1 MLNKLLGIFGKPN
14 NMSFPYKCVLMVG
27 ATSGIGLGM
36 AEKLIREGSKVIA
49 VGRRQDRIDAFVR
62 KHGDKAGGVA
72 YDISDNQNLGK
83 FVENITS
90 SYPDLDCVFLNA
102 GVQAVYDLSKPNQVN
117 LAAFHKEMSVNFTS
131 FVNISLAFLPFLQ
144 SKQSPTSIV
153 YTGSNLAIVPAFNMP
168 AYSASKA
175 ALNCFTLCLR
185 DQLANA
191 GSSVKVLEISP
202 PPVQTELHDYMG
214 QEKGRSLG
222 MPLGQ
227 FCDQAYDGLAKGQ
240 DQVIIGSIGPQD
252 NFMDVVNKRR
262 GAFDFLAKMIRSH

>member
-1 MLNKLLGIFGKPN
+1 
-14 NMSFPYKCVLMVG
+14 MSFPYKCVLMVG

-62 KHGDKAGGVA
+62 KHGEKAGGLA
-72 YDISDNQNLGK
+72 YDISDSQNLGK
-83 FVENITS
+83 FVKNVTS
-90 SYPDLDCVFLNA
+90 SYPELDCVFLNA
-102 GVQAVYDLSKPNQVN
+102 GVQAVYDLTKPDKVD
-117 LAAFHKEMSVNFTS
+117 LAAFHNEMSVNFTS

-214 QEKGRSLG
+214 QEKGRNLG

-252 NFMDVVNKRR
+252 NFMDIVNKRR
-262 GAFDFLAKMIRSH
+262 GAFEFLAKMIRSH

>member
-1 MLNKLLGIFGKPN
+1 
-14 NMSFPYKCVLMVG
+14 MSFPYKCVLMVG

-36 AEKLIREGSKVIA
+36 AEKLIRHGSKVIA

-62 KHGDKAGGVA
+62 KHGDKAGGLA
-72 YDISDNQNLGK
+72 YDLSDSQNSTT
-83 FVENITS
+83 FVKNITS
-90 SYPDLDCVFLNA
+90 SYPDLDCIFLNA
-102 GVQAVYDLSKPNQVN
+102 GVQAIHDLTKPDKVD
-117 LAAFHKEMSVNFTS
+117 LAAFHNEMNVNFSS

-153 YTGSNLAIVPAFNMP
+153 YTSSNLAIVPASSMP

-185 DQLANA
+185 EQLANA
-191 GSSVKVLEISP
+191 GSNVQVLEISP

-222 MPLGQ
+222 MPLDQ
-227 FCDQAYDGLAKGQ
+227 FCDQAYDGLAKGH

-252 NFMDVVNKRR
+252 NFLDIVVKRR
-262 GAFDFLAKMIRSH
+262 GAFEVLAKMLRSF

>member
-1 MLNKLLGIFGKPN
+1 
-14 NMSFPYKCVLMVG
+14 MSFPYKCILMVG
-27 ATSGIGLGM
+27 ATSGIGLGI
-36 AEKLIREGSKVIA
+36 AEKLICEGSKVIA
-49 VGRRQDRIDAFVR
+49 VGRRQDRIDSFVH
-62 KHGDKAGGVA
+62 KHGDRAGGLA
-72 YDISDNQNLGK
+72 YDISDSQNLGI
-83 FVENITS
+83 FVKNITS

-102 GVQAVYDLSKPNQVN
+102 GVQAMYDLTKPGQVD
-117 LAAFHKEMSVNFTS
+117 LAGFHNEINVNFTS

-144 SKQSPTSIV
+144 SKQSRTSIV
-153 YTGSNLAIVPAFNMP
+153 YTGSNLAIVPASSMP

-191 GSSVKVLEISP
+191 GSNVKVLEISP

-222 MPLGQ
+222 MPLNQ

-262 GAFDFLAKMIRSH
+262 GAFEFLAKMIRAY

>member
-62 KHGDKAGGVA
+62 KHGNKAGGVA
-72 YDISDNQNLGK
+72 YDISDNQNLGN
-83 FVENITS
+83 FVKNITS

-102 GVQAVYDLSKPNQVN
+102 GVQGVYDLSKPNQVN

-131 FVNISLAFLPFLQ
+131 SVNISLAFLPFLQ

-153 YTGSNLAIVPAFNMP
+153 
-168 AYSASKA
+168 
-175 ALNCFTLCLR
+175 
-185 DQLANA
+185 
-191 GSSVKVLEISP
+191 
-202 PPVQTELHDYMG
+202 
-214 QEKGRSLG
+214 
-222 MPLGQ
+222 
-227 FCDQAYDGLAKGQ
+227 
-240 DQVIIGSIGPQD
+240 
-252 NFMDVVNKRR
+252 
-262 GAFDFLAKMIRSH
+262 